1 MHPVSVVLGFV
12 VFCAVITRLFKRC
25 ARNQRDAFL
34 DAKVELRRR
43 ATYEALP
50 TTIV

>member
-1 MHPVSVVLGFV
+1 MHPLVVVLSFV
-12 VFCAVITRLFKRC
+12 VFCALITQLFRRC

-34 DAKVELRRR
+34 DAPLQRRR
-43 ATYEALP
+43 ATYQALP